1 MIRRRSLAAEAPRL
15 RLERYWSFRS
25 NCSLC
30 SGTLKISQPC
40 KMLVSRPGTIV
51 LNRVQCKLCP
61 KSFRRPDHLKRHE
74 RNHEAPRFPCMFPG
88 CGNRF
93 HRRDVLTR
101 HSTSHDWDTFALDTL
116 QEPSQ
121 NGGTNR
127 SGDVPS
133 ESSIEDPYLFSSLGT
148 VDTLCFESSQTL
160 SFEHFND
167 SADTGVAVDETVL
180 SACAALYT
188 KYESHRLP
196 FIHAAHATA
205 NDSLQYAMAAHG
217 ALHSDEYKCRASD
230 LHMQT
235 IHSISANAGSSTLS
249 HFQSRVL
256 AIDFAIWSR
265 DAGRQQW
272 AMKELFNVVRE
283 PHQPTKATDGHSSL
297 SWQEWLV
304 QESHKR
310 TSFALFVVAVA
321 ASAFLG
327 LPTLI
332 KSQQCPLNLPCDATL
347 WEAETEEAW
356 RLAEADL
363 HASSAETNFQEALHA
378 LIRRDALHG
387 YGLEDCS
394 AFNQYVMLYALLE
407 TFMTAKSL
415 AANYHSCQDWQHS
428 NSQAF
433 IPRGDFTEALDMCK
447 SLWWASTENLW
458 QTTACSH
465 PRPENIMLLRYLY
478 IVLHSSLAVTGEQ
491 PRAYNALAVQAAL
504 ETFVG
509 CSETGFLRVAN
520 TCRSTISRP
529 GRCTAV
535 ASARLLRQWAQRI
548 DHCGEELDQVD
559 RAILV
564 QVRQACRRGL
574 EEGAI
579 DNIDSL
585 STAITELWC
594 TMLGRDWI

>member
-1 MIRRRSLAAEAPRL
+1 
-15 RLERYWSFRS
+15 
-25 NCSLC
+25 
-30 SGTLKISQPC
+30 
-40 KMLVSRPGTIV
+40 MLVSRQGPIV

-88 CGNRF
+88 CGHRF
-93 HRRDVLTR
+93 HRHDVLTR
-101 HSTSHDWDTFALDTL
+101 HSTSHDWDRYAFEAL

-127 SGDVPS
+127 FVDVPS
-133 ESSIEDPYLFSSLGT
+133 ESSFEDSYLFNSLGT
-148 VDTLCFESSQTL
+148 VDTLCFGASQTPN
-160 SFEHFND
+160 FEHFND
-167 SADTGVAVDETVL
+167 AADTGATVDATVL
-180 SACAALYT
+180 IACAALYT

-196 FIHAAHATA
+196 FIHAAHATTD
-205 NDSLQYAMAAHG
+205 DSLQYAMAAHG

-230 LHMQT
+230 LHKQT
-235 IHSISANAGSSTLS
+235 INLISTNAGSSTLS

-265 DAGRQQW
+265 DEGRQQW
-272 AMKELFNVVRE
+272 AMKELFNVVRDTRH
-283 PHQPTKATDGHSSL
+283 PAKSTDGSPCSP
-297 SWQEWLV
+297 WQEWLT
-304 QESHKR
+304 QEARKR
-310 TSFALFVVAVA
+310 TTFALFVVAVA

-332 KSQQCPLNLPCDATL
+332 KSQDCPLNLPCDPTL

-356 RLAEADL
+356 RLPEADFQPP
-363 HASSAETNFQEALHA
+363 SAETNFQEALHA
-378 LIRRDALHG
+378 LIRRDALHD
-387 YGLEDCS
+387 YGLENCS
-394 AFNQYVMLYALLE
+394 AFNQYVMLYAMLE
-407 TFMTAKSL
+407 TFMTSKSL

-428 NSQAF
+428 NPQAF
-433 IPRGDFTEALDMCK
+433 IPREEFTEALDMCK

-465 PRPENIMLLRYLY
+465 PRAENIMLLRHLY
-478 IVLHSSLAVTGEQ
+478 IVLHSSPAVTGEQ
-491 PRAYNALAVQAAL
+491 PRAYNTLAVQAAL
-504 ETFVG
+504 ETFVS
-509 CSETGFLRVAN
+509 CSKTGFLRVAN
-520 TCRSTISRP
+520 TCRLTISRP

-548 DHCGEELDQVD
+548 DHYGEELDHPD

-564 QVRQACRRGL
+564 QVRQACRRGVN
-574 EEGAI
+574 EGAI
-579 DNIDSL
+579 DSVNSL